1 MELNRKQIIEALECC
16 ATDDCA
22 GEQCPF
28 YVDCQFCITRISKGA
43 LELIKELSQA
53 YEMLSEENNRLMQEK
68 TALECIVSTAR
79 NQAKADTVRK
89 MQERL
94 KARKFTHKNFGELVY
109 VEDIDQIA
117 KEMLEGADER
127 YS

>member
-1 MELNRKQIIEALECC
+1 MELNREQIIRALE
-16 ATDDCA
+16 DCINRPKCID
-22 GEQCPF
+22 CPNLTLCSGHGF
-28 YVDCQFCITRISKGA
+28 EYLLVQA
-43 LELIKELSQA
+43 LELIKQLTEENERLQSCV
-53 YEMLSEENNRLMQEK
+53 MSEEQVK
-68 TALECIVSTAR
+68 TIAETTIKLGIDTI
-79 NQAKADTVRK
+79 KADTVRK

-109 VEDIDQIA
+109 VEDMDQIA